1 MNPPARDEVP
11 LVSGESTVLLLP
23 AATMS
28 RFRQLIV
35 SCRRHVPEAISA
47 DDVGTMTVNYR
58 NEPIALRVSIR
69 QPRKQALGARG
80 RSGPGLPFHDYPRH
94 CGPNVQPAFYPPLT
108 ADLRGGDP
116 YTPVFRTYQDDKIQ
130 VRMLVGAHEEGH
142 NFHVHGTRWLRE
154 PSDPRSGWRGSQMMG
169 ISEHFEFDLPPL
181 SNFVKVNG
189 VADFLYQP
197 GASEDDQWNGLWGL
211 IRAYN
216 GLRTD
221 LQVVPNN
228 TNGGKQNNYTQRG
241 LVQHLYHHQQDV
253 LPDLDI
259 LSTRYRHQYGYSRS
273 DAGYGRSC
281 G

>member
-1 MNPPARDEVP
+1 M
-11 LVSGESTVLLLP
+11 
-23 AATMS
+23 
-28 RFRQLIV
+28 RQ
-35 SCRRHVPEAISA
+35 AIW
-47 DDVGTMTVNYR
+47 DR
-58 NEPIALRVSIR
+58 SITY
-69 QPRKQALGARG
+69 G
-80 RSGPGLPFHDYPRH
+80 YPQG
-94 CGPNVQPAFYPPLT
+94 CPPNVQPLYPALT

-154 PSDPRSGWRGSQMMG
+154 PSDARSGWRGSQMMG

-197 GASEDDQWNGLWGL
+197 GAAEDDQWNGLWGL

-228 TNGGKQNNYTQRG
+228 TNGGKQNTTLNVDTFSTATTTSKTCCQTLTSSALDTG
-241 LVQHLYHHQQDV
+241 TSAATT
-253 LPDLDI
+253 DLTLATGEAADELAGGVI
-259 LSTRYRHQYGYSRS
+259 AHGY
-273 DAGYGRSC
+273 
-281 G
+281 